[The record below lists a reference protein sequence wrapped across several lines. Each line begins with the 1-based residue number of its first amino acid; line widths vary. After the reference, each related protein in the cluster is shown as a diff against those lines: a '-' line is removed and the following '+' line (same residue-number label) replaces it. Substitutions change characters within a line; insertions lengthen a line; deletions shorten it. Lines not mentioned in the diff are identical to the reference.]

1 MRTSQLIKRNL
12 SYFWRTNLAV
22 VFGVATAVAV
32 LAGALLVGDSVRASL
47 RDLFLQRLGNTDSV
61 ITSTGFFRDQR
72 ASDIQNDSRFGSSGF
87 IATCPLIAID
97 AMVKN
102 EATSLRASGVRVY
115 GVDDRFWKFHARA
128 SAAGGGQAPRNRE
141 VLVSEALARELGSAP
156 GHALIVSVQKPSDI
170 PVESLHARKE
180 DLSSTLRLN
189 VRETRVGD
197 ATVEFSLQPQQGAV
211 RAAFVPLAL
220 LQKQLDQENKV
231 NSILLAESRGEDDG
245 QSHANQ
251 LTSLGQILDDRT
263 SLEDFGLKVRPL
275 DTPLSMSVEH
285 DSKVLNDTLA
295 AAARKAAEK
304 SGLRVT
310 SVFSYLANGI
320 NSGERSIPYSLVT
333 ALDEK
338 TFEELRHTDPAL
350 QIPAGKTFPVPSQLS
365 PLDPNIAPIIL
376 NEWAAHDLGV
386 SRGDEISLEY
396 YLWHESGRLE
406 TKTAPF
412 RLAAITPIK
421 GLGADQNLV
430 PEYPGITGSENLSDW
445 DPPFPVELKRIRKQ
459 DEDYWHRYRTTPKA
473 FIPLTTG
480 QELWQSRFGKLTSL
494 RLTPADGT
502 ALAHVLDN
510 NAQEVHAFDI
520 YRQELKRALV
530 SSEPGSPGSF
540 VSSSFTI
547 IPVRQQ
553 GLEASR
559 GATDFGEY
567 FLYFSF
573 FLVVSALML
582 TALFFKLGIEQ
593 RLREIGVLQA
603 GGFSASRIRTLF
615 LMEGALLSVA
625 GSLLGLAG
633 AIAYGQLMM
642 FGLRTWWVD
651 AVGTTLLRLYIS
663 PVSLL
668 LGAAGGIVASLVCV
682 VWTLRRVGK
691 QSPRSLLTGT
701 FAPDRTAWGQARTRL
716 FSPLRFAVVLGLV
729 GLVLLGAASLKVVG
743 QVPGFFGGGTLLLG
757 AFLCYLSVWLRRDRR
772 KPIHGAGWWTV
783 SRLGFRNATYRPGRS
798 VLCIALIASAAF
810 IVVSV
815 DTFRHRETVATVRDM
830 KSGNGGFPLLAESL
844 VPLVHDPNT
853 REGRENL
860 NLAGDEDASGLSRV
874 TFTRFR
880 VRPGDDAS
888 CLNLYQPRNPKII
901 AAGSDFVQSNRFAFQ
916 NSLPQSDEEKQNPW
930 LLLDHQFAD
939 GAVPVIADA
948 NSMTY
953 VLHLKLGEDFV
964 LNRPDGPV
972 HLRLVGSLTDSI
984 FQSEFLMAEKQF
996 LRLFPGQQGYRF
1008 FLIDAPESA
1017 APTAIA
1023 ATLEERLS
1031 DFGFDVVPTAERL
1044 ANFHR
1049 VENTYL
1055 STFQML
1061 GGLGLVLGTF
1071 GLAAVLL
1078 RNVLERRRELALLR
1092 AVGYD
1097 SSHFTLM
1104 VIAENLLLLVLGL
1117 ATGTACAL
1125 MAIAPV
1131 FFARAG
1137 GLPHVSL
1144 GLLLLAVLISGL
1156 VASLVATWAALRSPL
1171 LPALRAE

>member
-1 MRTSQLIKRNL
+1 MQTSHLIRRNL

-32 LAGALLVGDSVRASL
+32 LAGALLVGNSVRASL

-61 ITSTGFFRDQR
+61 VTSAGFFRDQL
-72 ASDIQNDSRFGSSGF
+72 ASDIQTDERFGSSGF
-87 IATCPLIAID
+87 TATCPIIAMD
-97 AMVKN
+97 ASVKN
-102 EATSLRASGVRVY
+102 EATGLRASGVSVY
-115 GVDDRFWKFHARA
+115 GVDDRFWWFHERHSSTLERA
-128 SAAGGGQAPRNRE
+128 TIGPGHAPSNRE
-141 VLVSEALARELGSAP
+141 VLVSQALARELGSVP
-156 GHALIVSVQKPSDI
+156 GNDLVVSVQKPSDI
-170 PVESLHARKE
+170 PVESLHSRKE
-180 DLSSTLRLN
+180 DLSSTLRLT
-189 VRETRVGD
+189 VRENTAD
-197 ATVEFSLQPQQGAV
+197 YATVEFSLQPQQGAV
-211 RAAFVPLAL
+211 RAVFVPLPL
-220 LQKQLDQENKV
+220 LQKQLEQEGKV
-231 NSILLAESRGEDDG
+231 NSILLAKSSAEEDSR
-245 QSHANQ
+245 NQ
-251 LTSLGQILDDRT
+251 EISPLVTLNHILNNRT
-263 SLEDFGLKVRPL
+263 SLEDFGLKLRLL
-275 DTPLSMSVEH
+275 DTQQSISVEH
-285 DSKVLNDTLA
+285 DSKVLTDTLA
-295 AAARKAAEK
+295 AAASKAAEK
-304 SGLRVT
+304 SGLRST

-333 ALDEK
+333 ALDDR
-338 TFEELRHTDPAL
+338 TFDELRRADATTPKRDGTTLLA
-350 QIPAGKTFPVPSQLS
+350 PSDEDV
-365 PLDPNIAPIIL
+365 LDPTTPWIIL
-376 NEWAAHDLGV
+376 NEWAARDLGV
-386 SRGDEISLEY
+386 KKGDDISLEY

-406 TKTAPF
+406 TKTAQF
-412 RLAAITPIK
+412 VLVAITPIK

-430 PEYPGITGSENLSDW
+430 PEYPGITGSENLADW
-445 DPPFPVELKRIRKQ
+445 DPPFPVDLKRIRKQ
-459 DEDYWHRYRTTPKA
+459 DEDYWHQYRTTPKA
-473 FIPLTTG
+473 FIRLAAG

-494 RLTPADGT
+494 RLAPTNGT
-502 ALAHVLDN
+502 SLTQALDS
-510 NAQEVHAFDI
+510 
-520 YRQELKRALV
+520 YRLELKRALV
-530 SSEPGSPGSF
+530 TSESGATGTLGSAGA
-540 VSSSFTI
+540 SSFSI
-547 IPVRQQ
+547 IPVRRQ
-553 GLEASR
+553 GMDASR

-615 LMEGALLSVA
+615 LMEGALLSVV
-625 GSLLGLAG
+625 GSLLGLVG

-651 AVGTTLLRLYIS
+651 AVGTTLLQLYVS
-663 PVSLL
+663 PMSLFLGVVGGVAASLL
-668 LGAAGGIVASLVCV
+668 CV

-691 QSPRSLLTGT
+691 QSTRSLLTGT
-701 FAPDRTAWGQARTRL
+701 LEPDRTAWGQRKTRL
-716 FSPLRFAVVLGLV
+716 FSPFRIAVALSVSGL
-729 GLVLLGAASLKVVG
+729 LLLGAASLKVIG

-757 AFLCYLSVWLRRDRR
+757 AFLCYQSVWLSRDRR
-772 KPIHGAGWWTV
+772 KPIHGTGWWTV

-815 DTFRHRETVATVRDM
+815 DTFRHRETAATVRDT

-853 REGRENL
+853 KEGRDNL
-860 NLAGDEDASGLSRV
+860 NLAGDEAASGLTNV
-874 TFTRFR
+874 AFTRFR

-888 CLNLYQPRNPKII
+888 CLNLYQPRDPKII
-901 AAGSDFVQSNRFAFQ
+901 APGDGFIQSNRFTFVS
-916 NSLPQSDEEKQNPW
+916 SLAQSNEEKQNPW
-930 LLLDHQFAD
+930 LLLDRQFAD

-953 VLHLKLGEDFV
+953 VLHLKLGQDFV

-972 HLRLVGSLTDSI
+972 HLRLVGALSDSI
-984 FQSEFLMAEKQF
+984 FQSELLMSEKQF
-996 LRLFPGQQGYRF
+996 LRVFPEQQGYRF

-1017 APTAIA
+1017 APAMIA
-1023 ATLEERLS
+1023 ATLEDRLS

-1061 GGLGLVLGTF
+1061 GGLGLLLGTL

-1104 VIAENLLLLVLGL
+1104 VVAENLLLLIFGL
-1117 ATGTACAL
+1117 VTGTACAL
-1125 MAIAPV
+1125 LAIAPV

-1137 GLPHVSL
+1137 GLLNVSL